1 LLFKL
6 PLTVAVNNWEPYVST
21 DVGLGET
28 ATRTREWR
36 ITLAV
41 PDFVVSTC
49 ETAVMLMAFGRGP
62 LTEVGAV

>member
-1 LLFKL
+1 LLFEL

-28 ATRTREWR
+28 ATRTPEWR
-36 ITLAV
+36 IILAV

-49 ETAVMLMAFGRGP
+49 EIAVMLMAVGRGP
-62 LTEVGAV
+62 LTKVGAV